1 MAGHGFR
8 PHPHGAGDLSA
19 ADGIE
24 FRLIDV
30 GGKVVKEGKRRLQE
44 LGYLMTLSPPT
55 SDSLRYDKGMIS
67 DWMRREF
74 RRSSWP

>member
-1 MAGHGFR
+1 M
-8 PHPHGAGDLSA
+8 
-19 ADGIE
+19 
-24 FRLIDV
+24 
-30 GGKVVKEGKRRLQE
+30 VKEGKRRLQE

>member
-1 MAGHGFR
+1 MDFDHIR
-8 PHPHGAGDLSA
+8 MVREIYPPRMEL
-19 ADGIE
+19 E

-44 LGYLMTLSPPT
+44 LGYLMTLSLPT
-55 SDSLRYDKGMIS
+55 SDPLRYDKSMIS

-74 RRSSWP
+74 RRSS